1 MSANKNWADGVTDFM
16 RSSFETAMNT
26 FETMQTQ
33 GERMMNTFLD
43 QGLLMQQEGRKVLNE
58 WISMTR
64 KNQAEYQ
71 RIMSDNLN
79 KFSEF
84 LDTKGK

>member
-1 MSANKNWADGVTDFM
+1 MPAGKNWVNEATDFM
-16 RSSFETAMNT
+16 RSTLETAMNT
-26 FETMQTQ
+26 FENMQTQ

-64 KNQAEYQ
+64 KSQADYH
-71 RIMSDNLN
+71 RMMNDNLG
-79 KFSEF
+79 KFSEY
-84 LDTKGK
+84 LDAKGK